1 MDANT
6 VEEILLYSEEHM
18 DKAISF
24 TNSELA
30 KVRTGKAS
38 PSMLDSVKIDY
49 YGTMTPINQCAN
61 INTPESRLIVVQP
74 WDRSMVGAI
83 DNAIRNADLGLNPSN
98 DGTLVRVPIPDLT
111 TERREQYIKQ
121 AKKIVEEG
129 KIAIRNI
136 RRDANDHIKKLEKA
150 HDISEDL
157 AKNTM
162 IDTQELTDEHIKK
175 LDEILVKKEAE
186 LREV

>member
-6 VEEILLYSEEHM
+6 VEEILLYTEDHM
-18 DKAISF
+18 DKAITF
-24 TNSELA
+24 TSSELA

-49 YGTMTPINQCAN
+49 YGTLTPISQCAN
-61 INTPESRLIVVQP
+61 INTPEARLIVVQP

-83 DNAIRNADLGLNPSN
+83 DAAIRNSDLGLNPSN
-98 DGTLVRVPIPDLT
+98 DGALIRVPIPDLT
-111 TERREQYIKQ
+111 KERREQYIKL
-121 AKKIVEEG
+121 AKKIVEDG

-136 RRDANDHIKKLEKA
+136 RRDANENVKKLEKSS
-150 HDISEDL
+150 DISEDMS
-157 AKNTM
+157 KNTM
-162 IDTQELTDEHIKK
+162 FDTQELTDEHIKK

-186 LREV
+186 LREI

>member
-6 VEEILLYSEEHM
+6 VEEILFYTEDHM
-18 DKAISF
+18 DKAITF

-49 YGTMTPINQCAN
+49 YGTLTPINQCAN
-61 INTPESRLIVVQP
+61 INTPEARLIVVQP
-74 WDRSMVGAI
+74 WDKSMVSTI
-83 DNAIRNADLGLNPSN
+83 DAAIRSADLGLNPAN
-98 DGTLVRVPIPDLT
+98 DGTLIRVPIPDLT
-111 TERREQYIKQ
+111 KERREQYIKQ

-129 KIAIRNI
+129 KIAVRNL

-150 HDISEDL
+150 SSISEDM

-162 IDTQELTDEHIKK
+162 IDTQELTDAHIKK
-175 LDEILVKKEAE
+175 LDEILVKKESE